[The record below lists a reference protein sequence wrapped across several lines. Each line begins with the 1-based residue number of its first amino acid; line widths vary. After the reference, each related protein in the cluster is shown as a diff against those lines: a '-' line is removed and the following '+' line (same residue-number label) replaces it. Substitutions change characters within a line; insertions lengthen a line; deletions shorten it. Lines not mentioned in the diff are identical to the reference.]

1 MKKPL
6 PKPRN
11 PVARELWT
19 PKFKARVVKSKKK
32 VLPRKRKHK
41 DGSNTD

>member
-11 PVARELWT
+11 PVAKELRN
-19 PKFKARVVKSKKK
+19 PKFRSRVVQSKKK
-32 VLPRKRKHK
+32 VIPRKRKHK
-41 DGSNTD
+41 